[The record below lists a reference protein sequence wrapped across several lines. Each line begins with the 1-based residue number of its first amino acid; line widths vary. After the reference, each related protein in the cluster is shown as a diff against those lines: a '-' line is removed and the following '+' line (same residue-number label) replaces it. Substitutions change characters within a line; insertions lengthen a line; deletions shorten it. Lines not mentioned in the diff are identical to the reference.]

1 MPVSNFAYTGRLEK
15 TWIAACAGMTKR
27 KADIGLTISKPRS
40 SSLGAPILTDRVDRL
55 PHTRI
60 RCKQF
65 TAPPLAQFIIPMID
79 NLTAKLNGVFYG
91 WRMIA
96 AGCVMRM
103 LGGGFHLYG
112 FTIFFLPITNELGL
126 SRAATSLVF
135 SLARAEGAIEGPLA
149 GYVIDRYG
157 PRPMMLAGI
166 IMSGVGYMLL
176 ATVHTYTAF
185 LIVYLGIISLAF
197 SAGFMHSPMVL
208 ANSWFIRRRAMAM
221 TLISSAIG
229 IGGTLITPIL
239 AFTVSQWGWRYGAF
253 IAGLGLIVTGI
264 PVALYVKRSPESM
277 GLVPD
282 GVMPTAGQTLK
293 TPNPAAANSEHDRE
307 HEYEHDHEFTLKQA
321 LKTAAFWKLILA
333 TTTRVGVYNS
343 ITVHFV
349 PIMVWRGASEAKA
362 AAMLATMA
370 LMSLPSHLFV
380 GWIADR
386 VNKPRLMASCMLL
399 GAAAVA
405 ILAYGNG
412 EWALWTFTLLFT
424 FVEALFPVSWATVGD
439 YFGRKH
445 FATIRGSM
453 SFFYLWGP
461 ALGPVIT
468 GYVYDRHQSYAPL
481 MNGYIAIALIAGL
494 LYASLRQPAP
504 RS

>member
-1 MPVSNFAYTGRLEK
+1 MTGK
-15 TWIAACAGMTKR
+15 
-27 KADIGLTISKPRS
+27 
-40 SSLGAPILTDRVDRL
+40 
-55 PHTRI
+55 
-60 RCKQF
+60 
-65 TAPPLAQFIIPMID
+65 
-79 NLTAKLNGVFYG
+79 LTAQLNGLFYG
-91 WRMIA
+91 WRMVA
-96 AGCVMRM
+96 AGCAMRM

-166 IMSGVGYMLL
+166 ILSGLGYMLL
-176 ATVHTYTAF
+176 ATVDSYAAF
-185 LIVYLGIISLAF
+185 LIVYLGVISLAF

-229 IGGTLITPIL
+229 VGGTLITPIL
-239 AFTVSQWGWRYGAF
+239 AFTVAQWGWRYGAF
-253 IAGLGLIVTGI
+253 VAGVGLIVTGI

-282 GVMPTAGQTLK
+282 GVPVDAPRQK
-293 TPNPAAANSEHDRE
+293 NSETNAQPDAERE
-307 HEYEHDHEFTLKQA
+307 FSLKQA
-321 LKTAAFWKLILA
+321 MRTAAFWKLILA
-333 TTTRVGVYNS
+333 TTTRVGVFNS

-362 AAMLATMA
+362 AALLATLA

-386 VNKPRLMASCMLL
+386 VNKPRLMAACMSI
-399 GAAAVA
+399 GAGAVA
-405 ILAYGNG
+405 ILAYGDG
-412 EWALWTFTLLFT
+412 EWALWSFTILFT

-481 MNGYIAIALIAGL
+481 MNAYIAIALVAGL
-494 LYASLRQPAP
+494 LYASLRQPKLPA
-504 RS
+504 

>member
-1 MPVSNFAYTGRLEK
+1 
-15 TWIAACAGMTKR
+15 
-27 KADIGLTISKPRS
+27 
-40 SSLGAPILTDRVDRL
+40 
-55 PHTRI
+55 
-60 RCKQF
+60 
-65 TAPPLAQFIIPMID
+65 MID
-79 NLTAKLNGVFYG
+79 NLAAKLNGLFYG

-166 IMSGVGYMLL
+166 IMSGLGYMLL
-176 ATVHTYTAF
+176 STVHSYTAF

-229 IGGTLITPIL
+229 IGGTVITPIL
-239 AFTVSQWGWRYGAF
+239 AFTVSQWGWRQGAF
-253 IAGLGLIVTGI
+253 VAGLGLIVTGI

-282 GVMPTAGQTLK
+282 GITPLSEQMLK
-293 TPNPAAANSEHDRE
+293 APNNANVTSEP
-307 HEYEHDHEFTLKQA
+307 HEHEFTLKQA

-386 VNKPRLMASCMLL
+386 VDKPRLMASCMLL

-412 EWALWTFTLLFT
+412 EWALWTFTILFT

-481 MNGYIAIALIAGL
+481 MNAYIAVALLAGV
-494 LYASLRQPAP
+494 LYASLRQPELRA
-504 RS
+504 